1 MRRFTAFL
9 FLTLSLGSLAQVPQL
24 QSGSAPAT
32 VTFSVSGKPTTAGT
46 WTGTVQ
52 PSLPLSPNPFPR
64 PGGTITFFDGSTA
77 VNPGGAALTAGAG
90 HMSAPF
96 SDPFGTGANPL
107 ATWQGVAGDFNRD
120 GVPDLLIYSTD
131 SISNTLLLQVF
142 EGHTAQFAALPQ
154 QSLAFSPQSYPSSA
168 AVLDVDGDGKLDL
181 LIGNTVAYGNGDGTF
196 SRVAVLP
203 ALATGFN
210 QTYAV
215 DVNGDG
221 KPDIVAVDTP
231 PTASDSGPAVQ
242 FTFTVFRNDGSGT
255 FTSLGSFP
263 LAAPAQPGQNLCCG
277 MYNIFG
283 LSFADVNGDGK
294 VDVLSQSSWV
304 PIGQV
309 AFANNL
315 NVMLNN
321 GDGTFGAV
329 KPVDVSALSSLQ
341 TDGVAFGD
349 INGDGKLDLVLAY
362 ANSDGL
368 NFLGAALGN
377 GDGSFGAFS
386 QLKLI
391 DLLTA
396 AIPNPQVQL
405 ADFNVNGK
413 LDAILGSGELA
424 LGNGDGTFTLSTPLF
439 PQPANPQTP
448 LNYPLLQIPIY
459 TTTLPSL
466 VYLNF
471 TNTNAVFTPLV
482 SSSATFTPV
491 LSAGTHVITVHYSGD
506 STYAASVSSP
516 ATIMVYA
523 TMLTMTL
530 TSSANPIYAGQ
541 SVTFTATL
549 NDPAA
554 TGTVTFLD
562 AYPGSDPLQPILSP
576 NPTTLGTA
584 SVVNGVATLTTN
596 QLPSGTHTITAV
608 DGDVNNPG
616 ATAQFTEKV
625 NMLFSVANSAQEISL
640 SVAPG
645 MSASSQLSIS
655 ALGGFSGP
663 VKFDCRNGDVVCS
676 FSPATV
682 NLTGTSAST
691 VTLTVTATHA
701 PTTAQA
707 SAIFGNTILLCGVP
721 LFALFGIASAGRP
734 RALFAV
740 IAIALCGISC
750 LGCGGGGQQQA
761 SSASLPAG
769 TYPFYVTATSGQNEL
784 AINAVLT
791 VQ

>member
-1 MRRFTAFL
+1 
-9 FLTLSLGSLAQVPQL
+9 
-24 QSGSAPAT
+24 
-32 VTFSVSGKPTTAGT
+32 
-46 WTGTVQ
+46 
-52 PSLPLSPNPFPR
+52 
-64 PGGTITFFDGSTA
+64 
-77 VNPGGAALTAGAG
+77 
-90 HMSAPF
+90 MSAPF
-96 SDPFGTGANPL
+96 SDPFGTPDATQVNPL
-107 ATWQGVAGDFNRD
+107 GTWQDVTGDFNGD

-142 EGHTAQFAALPQ
+142 AGDRGQFSALQ
-154 QSLAFSPQSYPSSA
+154 KQSFPFSTQGYPSSP

-181 LIGNTVAYGNGDGTF
+181 PIGTQVVYGNGDGTF

-221 KPDIVAVDTP
+221 KLDIVAVNTP

-242 FTFTVFRNDGSGT
+242 FTFTVFRNDGGGT

-263 LAAPAQPGQNLCCG
+263 LAAPVQPGQNLCCG

-304 PIGQV
+304 PIGNA

-329 KPVDVSALSSLQ
+329 KPIDVSALTSLQ
-341 TDGVAFGD
+341 VDGVAFGD

-391 DLLTA
+391 DFLTA

-405 ADFNVNGK
+405 ADFNVDGK

-424 LGNGDGTFTLSTPLF
+424 LGNGDGTFTLSPPLF

-459 TTTLPSL
+459 PTTLPSL

-482 SSSATFTPV
+482 SSSASFTPA
-491 LSAGTHVITVHYSGD
+491 LSAGTHVITLHYSGD

-516 ATIMVYA
+516 TNVSGVESTIGI
-523 TMLTMTL
+523 TL
-530 TSSANPIYAGQ
+530 TSSANPSYAGQ
-541 SVTFTATL
+541 SVTFTATINGL
-549 NDPAA
+549 RAGA
-554 TGTVTFLD
+554 GGTVTFSN
-562 AYPGSDPLQPILSP
+562 GS
-576 NPTTLGTA
+576 TTLGTA
-584 SVVNGVATLTTN
+584 PLSNGSATYTTTFSSAGNQTITAAYSGDANNSAESANISQSVVASPISFPTPASGSNTLTAASGSASGSITIDAVAGYSGLLSLTCSGLPAN
-596 QLPSGTHTITAV
+596 ASCSFTPQIPTIAAPSGTYGITVATGSPAPV
-608 DGDVNNPG
+608 SGKVNDSATPPG
-616 ATAQFTEKV
+616 AVEWCGVSLLGLLLMGRIRRSRLGRLCLVLAAGIF
-625 NMLFSVANSAQEISL
+625 ISL
-640 SVAPG
+640 
-645 MSASSQLSIS
+645 
-655 ALGGFSGP
+655 
-663 VKFDCRNGDVVCS
+663 
-676 FSPATV
+676 T
-682 NLTGTSAST
+682 
-691 VTLTVTATHA
+691 
-701 PTTAQA
+701 
-707 SAIFGNTILLCGVP
+707 
-721 LFALFGIASAGRP
+721 
-734 RALFAV
+734 
-740 IAIALCGISC
+740 
-750 LGCGGGGQQQA
+750 GCGGGSGKSMTTGA
-761 SSASLPAG
+761 VTPPG
-769 TYPFYVTATSGQNEL
+769 TYTFQLNAATGQMNGGPYSPPVSQTYTL
-784 AINAVLT
+784 I